1 MKGLPKVFISEPIN
15 PKGMEMLRGKV
26 QVILAPDPGKKTVL
40 SLIGEADAAILRATT
55 VFDQEVISAG
65 VNLKAIVRT
74 GIGVD
79 NVDLK
84 FAGENGIYVCNTPGT
99 NDQTVAEHVVAVIM
113 AFAKQIIFMDRAVR
127 SQKWKERFSPNQMD
141 VRNKKVGIIGYGNI
155 GQATAGF
162 CRCLGMEVTAYDPFI
177 DRSGLETSFTEDL
190 ATIFSE
196 SDFVSLHC
204 PSTPLTHK
212 LVDSR
217 YLNLM
222 KSSAF
227 LINTSRGD
235 LVDEPSLVR
244 ALEERRIAGAALDVF
259 RNEPLAADNPLLAF
273 PNVILSPHI
282 AGSTKESN
290 ERIAIAAV
298 QAVMDTING
307 KSPLNICNLQYFS
320 AAQKRKS
327 FS

>member
-15 PKGMEMLRGKV
+15 PKGMEMLQGKA
-26 QVILAPDPGKKTVL
+26 QVIIAPDLRKETAL
-40 SLIGEADAAILRATT
+40 SLIGDADAAILRATT
-55 VFDQEVISAG
+55 IFDQDVIRAG

-99 NDQTVAEHVVAVIM
+99 NDQTVAEHVVAAIL

-127 SQKWKERFSPNQMD
+127 NQEWKERFSPNQMD
-141 VRNKKVGIIGYGNI
+141 IRNKKVGIIGYGNI
-155 GQATAGF
+155 GLATGNF
-162 CRCLGMEVTAYDPFI
+162 CRCLGMQVTAYDPFI
-177 DRSGLETSFTEDL
+177 DPLGLSVPFTDDIE
-190 ATIFSE
+190 TIFRE

-212 LVDSR
+212 LVGSR

-222 KSSAF
+222 KSSAY
-227 LINTSRGD
+227 LINTSRGE
-235 LVDEPSLVR
+235 LVDEPALVR
-244 ALEERRIAGAALDVF
+244 ALEEGRIAGAALDVF
-259 RNEPLAADNPLLAF
+259 KEEPLAADNPLLGF

-290 ERIAIAAV
+290 ERIAVAAV
-298 QAVMDTING
+298 QAVIDTING
-307 KSPLNICNLQYFS
+307 KSPLNICNLQYLS
-320 AAQKRKS
+320 AAQKRTS